1 MKPILA
7 LETWKVLLLLIPLGV
22 TLLIASI
29 TDIKTRKIY
38 NKLTYPMFLVGLV
51 LHTITMGFAGLGDGF
66 LAALLTFVIGL
77 FVMPFGWI
85 KPGDFKL
92 FMVVA
97 AFLGMRGLTEVVFY
111 SVFVGGAIGI
121 LHSLFTGKLVK
132 VFKRIWLVIKRAFL
146 RIFYSTENFKVVLDE
161 EENTYTPYAP
171 AIMFATIFVY
181 TDHVYGLPGWMI
193 YYFTKIGY
201 AP

>member
-22 TLLIASI
+22 TLLIASV
-29 TDIKTRKIY
+29 TDIKSRKIY
-38 NKLTYPMFLVGLV
+38 NKVTYPMFVVGLI

-77 FVMPFGWI
+77 FVMPFAWI

-97 AFLGMRGLTEVVFY
+97 AFLGMRGLAEVAFY
-111 SVFVGGAIGI
+111 AVFVGGVIGVI
-121 LHSLFTGKLVK
+121 QSLVTGRLLK
-132 VFKRIWLVIKRAFL
+132 VIKRIWLVIKRAFL
-146 RIFYSTENFKVVLDE
+146 RLFYSTSNFKIALE
-161 EENTYTPYAP
+161 EEGNTYTPFAP
-171 AIMFATIFVY
+171 AIAIGAILVY
-181 TDHVYGLPGWMI
+181 TDHVYSIPGWMV
-193 YYFTKIGY
+193 YYFTRLGY